1 MKKKIVSLALVVAVI
16 AIAAMGTLAYFTDT
30 DDATNTFTA
39 GDVAIDLTEA
49 VVKPDEKGNLVATDE
64 RQDVLEKEEEFYD
77 YGKLYPGQ
85 TIDKDPTIEVLGS
98 EDTYVAAKIIVT
110 DGEGDLE
117 KIIGTGYQGL
127 LGIQQIVY
135 GGLVKENDTMKEY
148 NGLAPV
154 YGDDTYSVYQ
164 QVEDDGIY
172 VFYVFMEKP
181 MSTGDTVTIFEK
193 IRIPAEWDNKE
204 MAEMKD
210 LTIKVEAYG
219 TQAFGFD
226 SCFEAMNAAFPGA
239 FFGGEE

>member
-1 MKKKIVSLALVVAVI
+1 MKKKIVSLALVVALI

-30 DDATNTFTA
+30 DDATNTFTT

-49 VVKPDEKGNLVATDE
+49 VVEPDEKGNLVATNE
-64 RQDVLEKEEEFYD
+64 RQDVLENEEESYD

-110 DGEGDLE
+110 DGEGDLT
-117 KIIGTGYQGL
+117 KIMGLEDGL
-127 LGIQQIVY
+127 LNIQTVVY

-164 QVEDDGIY
+164 QVEGDGIY
-172 VFYVFMEKP
+172 VFYVFIEDP
-181 MSTGDTVTIFEK
+181 MITGDTVTIFEK
-193 IRIPAEWDNKE
+193 LRIPAEWDNEE

-219 TQAFGFD
+219 TQSFGFD
-226 SCFEAMNAAFPGA
+226 NCFEAMNAAFPGA
-239 FFGGEE
+239 FFGAQA

>member
-1 MKKKIVSLALVVAVI
+1 MKKKIVSLALVVALI

-30 DDATNTFTA
+30 DDATNTFTT

-49 VVKPDEKGNLVATDE
+49 VVEPDEKGNLVATNE
-64 RQDVLEKEEEFYD
+64 RQDVLENEEESYD

-110 DGEGDLE
+110 DGEGDLT
-117 KIIGTGYQGL
+117 KIMGLEDGL
-127 LGIQQIVY
+127 LNIQTVVY
-135 GGLVKENDTMKEY
+135 GGLVKENDTLKEY
-148 NGLAPV
+148 NGLVPV
-154 YGDDTYSVYQ
+154 FGDDTYSVYQ
-164 QVEDDGIY
+164 QVEGDGIY
-172 VFYVFMEKP
+172 VFYVYIEDP
-181 MSTGDTVTIFEK
+181 MITGETVTIFEK
-193 IRIPAEWDNKE
+193 LSIPAEWDNEE

-219 TQAFGFD
+219 TQSFGFD

-239 FFGGEE
+239 FFGAQA

>member
-1 MKKKIVSLALVVAVI
+1 MKKKIVSLALVVALI

-30 DDATNTFTA
+30 DDATNTFTT

-49 VVKPDEKGNLVATDE
+49 VVEPDEKGNLVATNE
-64 RQDVLEKEEEFYD
+64 RQDVLENEEESYD

-110 DGEGDLE
+110 DGEGDLT
-117 KIIGTGYQGL
+117 KIMGLEDGL
-127 LGIQQIVY
+127 LNIQTVVY
-135 GGLVKENDTMKEY
+135 GGLVKENDTLKEY
-148 NGLAPV
+148 NGLVPV
-154 YGDDTYSVYQ
+154 FGDDTYSVYQ
-164 QVEDDGIY
+164 QVEGDGIY
-172 VFYVFMEKP
+172 VFYVYIEDP
-181 MSTGDTVTIFEK
+181 MSTGDTVTIFEQL
-193 IRIPAEWDNKE
+193 RIPAEWDNEE

-219 TQAFGFD
+219 TQSFGFD

-239 FFGGEE
+239 FFGAQA